1 MKLATITFALL
12 LAAGNFIF
20 GSAEQTTFDLE
31 PDFRTQKNILF
42 SCSTGGSSHIVW
54 VLSILEELQA
64 RGHHTIY
71 YTREDHAKF
80 IKGFP
85 SIELNIGGPAMMTKE
100 EYTTFFS
107 KKLQDI
113 SPVDFFADVTKLLLN
128 QSFDDYFK
136 HRDIFSKK
144 KVDLAICDHF
154 TTACVDA
161 AHDAKIPFIV
171 TSAFAHS
178 PDSSAPYVN
187 SDILAAHHPTNQ
199 HQALWKSGKTLSSL
213 STPSLA
219 LNLLVLLVH
228 L

>member
-128 QSFDDYFK
+128 QSFDGNKY
-136 HRDIFSKK
+136 S
-144 KVDLAICDHF
+144 L
-154 TTACVDA
+154 
-161 AHDAKIPFIV
+161 
-171 TSAFAHS
+171 FA
-178 PDSSAPYVN
+178 
-187 SDILAAHHPTNQ
+187 
-199 HQALWKSGKTLSSL
+199 TL
-213 STPSLA
+213 P
-219 LNLLVLLVH
+219 
-228 L
+228 